1 MTHER
6 PTGTPSEARWGFVMD
21 PTLLELPHR
30 VGPSMIGTK
39 GSKLAALIGSIGSY
53 AAIPNPNERIKVSG
67 KRLTL
72 ALKRP
77 GLRRSLRLDLVERF

>member
-6 PTGTPSEARWGFVMD
+6 PNGTPSEARWGFVMD

-39 GSKLAALIGSIGSY
+39 GSKLAAKQHKPEEIVT
-53 AAIPNPNERIKVSG
+53 K
-67 KRLTL
+67 
-72 ALKRP
+72 
-77 GLRRSLRLDLVERF
+77 LRQIDLLVGHGQYRSMRF